1 MRKKG
6 INNKEISKKEFIIM
20 EEDIIYT
27 HSKTKRYCLLSE
39 NKKRKH
45 EMYNKYQCFKTALNR
60 NFESKPRILNKENII
75 KNKR

>member
-27 HSKTKRYCLLSE
+27 NSKTKRYCSLSA
-39 NKKRKH
+39 NKKIKY
-45 EMYNKYQCFKTALNR
+45 EMYNKYQCYKPPLNR
-60 NFESKPRILNKENII
+60 NFERKSRILDKENTI
-75 KNKR
+75 KKIQ